1 MITYPDNYNPII
13 EYWNYAKDNPDL
25 ISKKINVQLNR
36 LISDI
41 SDLTSDVYFNHKKSN
56 HAIEFIENF
65 CRNIKGKTAGKL
77 VVLDLWEKAF
87 IASIFGIV
95 YKDTD
100 LRRCKRAILIIAKK
114 NGKSLLAS
122 AIALY
127 MQIADGEGGPELY
140 SVATKK
146 DQAKIIW
153 ETTQKMIRKDKHL
166 KKYCDLLVGE
176 IRTKFN
182 DGSFKAVA
190 SDSNTLD
197 GLNIH
202 FVAMDEIH
210 QWRNGWPLYDI
221 MYRGMSNRE
230 QPLALL
236 TSTAGT
242 VREDLYDIIYDETSN
257 ILSNEEFRDDRT
269 VAFIYELDSKNE
281 WKDFEK
287 LRKANP
293 GLGTIR
299 NEKDLKDEWQR
310 TKANPTLYLKDF
322 LTKNCNIRETDSR
335 SWLSLDDIKN
345 ERTFDIE
352 KLKPR
357 YAIGGWDLSS
367 TTDLT
372 CLTYLFRVY
381 DNEEIYV
388 YQQYFIAEEVAEKKI
403 HEDKVPYD
411 IWRKKGYVTYVPG
424 NKIDQEFLFEWA
436 RDFSREHDFIPI
448 FNGFDEWGADILMK
462 RTREEYG
469 DSAVE
474 GVRQVFKVLSNP
486 MKELEA
492 DIKAKRINYNNNPVL
507 RWCLGNTV
515 IQSDNKGNIQPKK
528 GYSSLKR
535 IDGLASLL
543 DAYVVYKRHIDDYLS
558 LI

>member
-1 MITYPDNYNPII
+1 MIKYKDDYNPLI
-13 EYWNYAKDNPDL
+13 EYWEYLNKHPEKAG
-25 ISKKINVQLNR
+25 KKIHIQINR
-36 LISDI
+36 LVKDI
-41 SDLTSDVYFNHKKSN
+41 TDITSDVFFDCKKSN

-87 IASIFGIV
+87 IGAIFGIV
-95 YKDTD
+95 YKSTN
-100 LRRCKRAILIIAKK
+100 LRRTNRAVLIIAKK

-127 MQIADGEGGPELY
+127 MQIADGEGGPEIY
-140 SVATKK
+140 ATATKK

-153 ETTQKMIRKDKHL
+153 DTAQKMIRKDKHL
-166 KKYCDLLVGE
+166 KRYCDLLVGE
-176 IRTKFN
+176 IRTNFN
-182 DGSFKAVA
+182 DGTFKPVA

-202 FVAMDEIH
+202 MVTMDEIH

-230 QPLALL
+230 QPLALI

-242 VREDLYDIIYDETSN
+242 VREDLYDIIYEEGSN
-257 ILSNEEFRDDRT
+257 ILTQEGFKDDSSIF
-269 VAFIYELDSKNE
+269 FIYELDDKKE
-281 WKDFEK
+281 WKNFDN
-287 LRKANP
+287 LIKANP

-299 NEKDLKDEWQR
+299 NEKQLKDEWEK
-310 TKANPTLYLKDF
+310 TKANPNLYLKDF
-322 LTKNCNIRETDSR
+322 LTKNCNIRETDTA
-335 SWLSLDDIKN
+335 SWLSLDDIVN
-345 ERTFDIE
+345 EKTFDIK

-372 CLTYLFRVY
+372 CLTYLFRIY
-381 DNEEIYV
+381 GDDEIYI

-403 HEDKVPYD
+403 QNDKVPYD
-411 IWRKKGYVTYVPG
+411 IWEKRGLVTYVPG
-424 NKIDQEFLFEWA
+424 NKIDQEFLFEWS
-436 RDFSREHDFIPI
+436 RDFAKENDFIPI
-448 FNGFDEWGADILMK
+448 WNGFDEWGADILMK

-469 DSAVE
+469 ENSVE
-474 GVRQVFKVLSNP
+474 GVKQIFKVLSNP

-507 RWCLGNTV
+507 KWCLGNTV
-515 IQSDNKGNIQPKK
+515 IQQDNKGNIQPKK

-535 IDGLASLL
+535 IDGTASLL
-543 DAYVVYKRHIDDYLS
+543 DAYVTYKNHIDDYMN